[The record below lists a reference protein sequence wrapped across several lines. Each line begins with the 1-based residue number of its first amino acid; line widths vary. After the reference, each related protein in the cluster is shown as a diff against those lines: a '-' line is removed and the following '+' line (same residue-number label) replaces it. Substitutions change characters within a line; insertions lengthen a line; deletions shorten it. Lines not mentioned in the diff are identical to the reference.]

1 MDGLLLP
8 RTKEM
13 GEIMEAKIRKKDKV
27 MSGRAGVVRGGISAV
42 KSQAGSC
49 VHSARRTDEE

>member
-8 RTKEM
+8 RRKEM
-13 GEIMEAKIRKKDKV
+13 REIMESKIRKKDKWE
-27 MSGRAGVVRGGISAV
+27 GGGLGGISAM